1 MAQAAVVETETTQV
15 LIVGGGP
22 CGLMLANELGRRGIA
37 AILVDQKASTA
48 FSPQANATQ
57 ARTMEHF
64 RRLGIA
70 KEIRRLGLPDGYPI
84 DIAYFT
90 RYTTHELGR
99 VNLPSARKA
108 RQTVKKLGGSWSA
121 SELPHRVSQKF
132 VEAVL
137 FRHAA
142 DLPSVTL
149 NYSWQLTAF
158 NDTGTGVDAC
168 LRSTQGNAERCIQAE
183 YLVGVDG
190 PRSFVRQQ
198 LGIHCPSSDDL
209 RRFRR
214 FRNGGS
220 GPSGLKFMLPA
231 ADAASGGWRVSCA

>member
-70 KEIRRLGLPDGYPI
+70 KEIRRLGLPDGYPT

-99 VNLPSARKA
+99 VNFPSARKA

-121 SELPHRVSQKF
+121 AELPHRVSQKF

-142 DLPSVTL
+142 DLPSVSL